1 VITSSIRLQGVNH
14 FVEEKMPNYQTTLY
28 ELSTGN
34 HITDLSRFSSPIEEY
49 RAAFAER
56 SSPFLTCYTFQ
67 DGDIHKHSLTRG
79 EFWDLVE
86 RQKQKGE
93 KREESKH

>member
-1 VITSSIRLQGVNH
+1 
-14 FVEEKMPNYQTTLY
+14 MPNYQTTLY
-28 ELSTGN
+28 ELGAGN

-67 DGDIHKHSLTRG
+67 DGDVHKHSLTRG
-79 EFWDLVE
+79 EFWDLACSAAAYLG
-86 RQKQKGE
+86 KGL
-93 KREESKH
+93 